1 MTEYMYA
8 PVISG
13 NVYVCPMYTQYTSGS
28 MIQVKRDIHFCRHIS
43 IDLND
48 RIHVC
53 IHDLRQYV
61 IQVKRD
67 IQFYRQAAAV
77 TAATLDHAADVDPL

>member
-1 MTEYMYA
+1 M
-8 PVISG
+8 
-13 NVYVCPMYTQYTSGS
+13 
-28 MIQVKRDIHFCRHIS
+28 
-43 IDLND
+43 
-48 RIHVC
+48 
-53 IHDLRQYV
+53 HDLRQYV